1 MHGVAGPSTVHFLDD
16 KMAEPSLS
24 RMHQAVETATTA
36 TESALNNRLLVSA
49 KLLCYHAGE
58 LLASSRLD
66 CAGFKPREIGLDAQ
80 LCRIF
85 LQEAE
90 DLALC
95 IEAAICDIRKA
106 RRDLSGLFKWF
117 KALHAFVGMHK
128 KSTSNDVDDDFFKF
142 ILKARDQQ
150 GIASFLVAGKLI
162 ESASYSSNTEAILD
176 FEVTKLLAD
185 LKPGSV
191 KAPMTSFRPQNIS
204 NLTPEAIADQIRSCV
219 EKERKADTAK
229 ASYSPPVLDHVDN
242 DDLSDAEAFVI
253 HAKLRAVGVTTNSI
267 FANTRSALAKT
278 VKYRASAQFPAER
291 LQEVQDRVTFNAHLP
306 DPSTVQSRGAF
317 APCLEHISA
326 LIQATPTTLWLLRS
340 LHHDAMRI
348 WLGLKAPRDTNI
360 IQASFYANE
369 QGIYCKNSHR
379 IAVLAQKKW

>member
-1 MHGVAGPSTVHFLDD
+1 VFSTVAAYLTIASLLGRAADARSAAAKAWSNAVLPLDRKLAIYNRALQNWHAGRGSSPMARSKLLTLVMHGVAGPSTVHFLDD

-253 HAKLRAVGVTTNSI
+253 HAKLRAVRI
-267 FANTRSALAKT
+267 
-278 VKYRASAQFPAER
+278 PA
-291 LQEVQDRVTFNAHLP
+291 
-306 DPSTVQSRGAF
+306 
-317 APCLEHISA
+317 
-326 LIQATPTTLWLLRS
+326 
-340 LHHDAMRI
+340 
-348 WLGLKAPRDTNI
+348 
-360 IQASFYANE
+360 
-369 QGIYCKNSHR
+369 
-379 IAVLAQKKW
+379 